1 MKNVI
6 VLILVLSTTC
16 CLGQRVKR
24 SIQNFLGE
32 ENTSVSQHIFEFDTL
47 GRKTKEF
54 LTGNEDS
61 LEILYQNTF
70 YYDQKNRL
78 KMMIHEQEEEFLYT
92 IYYYDKNNLLYKSTL
107 SDSDEKI
114 ISYVMYKKNQSTYF
128 LLGPDK
134 KPEKSQ
140 TEIVDSL
147 GNAIRS
153 FGWEKIHERKQNWDY
168 KYVNEYTQDKKLFKA
183 AFSIGK
189 QLYETSTFEYDSLGL
204 IVKEVKTP
212 VNGKPYIARRFRY
225 DYY

>member
-1 MKNVI
+1 MKHVI
-6 VLILVLSTTC
+6 VLILVLSTVC

-32 ENTSVSQHIFEFDTL
+32 GNTSVSQHIFEFDTL

-70 YYDQKNRL
+70 YYDKKNRL
-78 KMMIHEQEEEFLYT
+78 KMEIHEQEEGFLYT
-92 IYYYDKNNLLYKSTL
+92 IYYYDKNNLLYKSTV
-107 SDSDEKI
+107 SDSDDKI
-114 ISYVMYKKNQSTYF
+114 ISYVLYKKNQSTYF

-134 KPEKSQ
+134 KPEKSR

-147 GNAIRS
+147 GNEIRS
-153 FGWEKIHERKQNWDY
+153 FGWEKSRQGKQKWDY
-168 KYVNEYTQDKKLFKA
+168 KYVNEYTQDKKLLKA
-183 AFSIGK
+183 AFYIDG
-189 QLYETSTFEYDSLGL
+189 QLYDTRTFVYNSFGL
-204 IVKEVKTP
+204 MVKEVKTP